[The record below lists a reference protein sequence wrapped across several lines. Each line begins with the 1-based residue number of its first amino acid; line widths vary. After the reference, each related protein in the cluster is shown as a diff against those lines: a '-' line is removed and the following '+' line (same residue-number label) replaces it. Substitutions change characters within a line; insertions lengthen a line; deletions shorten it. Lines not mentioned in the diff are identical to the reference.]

1 MHCLAL
7 YNARTVEEHS
17 KDEHSSYYRNP
28 ESTAA
33 LCLPP
38 STTTAETAAPA
49 PARAQALA
57 AAAVAVEAAS
67 PAQGGAAATAKT
79 LLTAEDAADHDQGP
93 PVQWEEHRKL
103 SVEVSVRAI
112 ADMLLEAGAD
122 VDAIDGE
129 GNTPLLTAAETGGV
143 ALCELLLARGANADA
158 RWVHGIDTTGTIVF
172 TRYTNNGCNG
182 VKSPFNCGFHANKS
196 CNGVKALVMEL
207 RSSYFQDKH
216 SVVFTRW
223 WVVAHMWVS
232 N

>member
-7 YNARTVEEHS
+7 YNARTGEEHS

-49 PARAQALA
+49 RAQALA
-57 AAAVAVEAAS
+57 AAAVAAEAAS

-93 PVQWEEHRKL
+93 PVQWEEQRKL

-112 ADMLLEAGAD
+112 ANMLLEAGAD
-122 VDAIDGE
+122 VGAIDGE

-158 RWVHGIDTTGTIVF
+158 RCVLRIDTTIVF
-172 TRYTNNGCNG
+172 TRYTDNGCNG
-182 VKSPFNCGFHANKS
+182 VKARFNCGFHANNS
-196 CNGVKALVMEL
+196 CNGVKA
-207 RSSYFQDKH
+207 R
-216 SVVFTRW
+216 
-223 WVVAHMWVS
+223 
-232 N
+232 